1 MSAPYEPYS
10 DESGNDSDDA
20 PEEVTLSTVKKDLQ
34 QEKKKAL
41 EEQRRYAR
49 LSYTI
54 LALAATDS
62 KSSSSVQTSA
72 RKEREEREE
81 QVEGEEGERGKG

>member
-41 EEQRRYAR
+41 EEQKRYASP
-49 LSYTI
+49 LKTI
-54 LALAATDS
+54 SALTATDCR
-62 KSSSSVQTSA
+62 KSGFATDERKRRKRRKRRTS
-72 RKEREEREE
+72 
-81 QVEGEEGERGKG
+81 